1 MVPDLIIDGAVVD
14 ADAHEVR
21 HHFQELGADPP
32 GWQAELR
39 LRFGDT
45 PHFLAKGAAPERGR
59 TRLVERRHKGPLIVQ
74 RPFYPE
80 GDPCHVYLVHPP
92 GGVVGGD
99 ELRIDVQV
107 DPGAHALI
115 TTPAAT
121 KFYRCDGRISSQTQ
135 ELHAAG
141 ATFEWLPQ
149 ENIFFPGASSRLRS
163 RIDVAAGGR
172 FIGWEL
178 QCLGRPANNEAFGY
192 GTVDSR
198 CEIHLD
204 GRRVLIDQLQVE
216 GQDQFAAAAGM
227 RDHAMAA
234 SLYALPADE
243 AMLQQVQ
250 SLLDERFADAAI
262 GATLLDSVLAVRM
275 LGQNTEDIQAVLVP
289 VWEALRQAL
298 LGLEPCPPRI
308 WST

>member
-1 MVPDLIIDGAVVD
+1 MQTAVQ
-14 ADAHEVR
+14 AER
-21 HHFQELGADPP
+21 
-32 GWQAELR
+32 GWQARLELGYEAR
-39 LRFGDT
+39 GD
-45 PHFLAKGAAPERGR
+45 K
-59 TRLVERRHKGPLIVQ
+59 TRLVHRSMRGPLAVQ
-74 RPFYPE
+74 RPFYPQA
-80 GDPCHVYLVHPP
+80 GICHSYLLHPP

-99 ELRIDVQV
+99 ELEIDVRV
-107 DPGAHALI
+107 ADGAHALI
-115 TTPAAT
+115 TTPGAT
-121 KFYRCDGRISSQTQ
+121 KFYRCAGLTAHQTQ
-135 ELHAAG
+135 HFRVENGGIL
-141 ATFEWLPQ
+141 EWLPQ

-178 QCLGRPANNEAFGY
+178 QCLGRPANNEAFGF
-192 GTVDSR
+192 GAVDSR

-204 GRRVLIDQLQVE
+204 GRRILIDQLQVE
-216 GQDQFAAAAGM
+216 GQDQFGAAAGM
-227 RDHAMAA
+227 RGHAMAA
-234 SLYALPADE
+234 SLYALPANE

-250 SLLDERFADAAI
+250 SLIDERFADSAI

-289 VWEALRQAL
+289 VWEMLRQAL